1 MTVILLANNQV
12 CVTVKTTDSMPAY
25 IYRFSLSLPAISASF
40 LFELNIHN
48 VLVVTSNI
56 ERLLKIT

>member
-1 MTVILLANNQV
+1 MTG
-12 CVTVKTTDSMPAY
+12 SMPAY
-25 IYRFSLSLPAISASF
+25 IYRIFLSLPDIFISF